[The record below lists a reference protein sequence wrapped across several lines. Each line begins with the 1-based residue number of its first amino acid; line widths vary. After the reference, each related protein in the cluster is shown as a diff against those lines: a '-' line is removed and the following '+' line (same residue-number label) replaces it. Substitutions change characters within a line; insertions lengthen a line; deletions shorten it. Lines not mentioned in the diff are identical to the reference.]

1 MTYELFSRV
10 ALRVDI
16 PEKHLKK
23 GDVVTIVEHHAGN
36 GKEDGYSLEV
46 FNAVGDTIAVVVVP
60 ESAIENLHG
69 NEVLHVRPLEA
80 SK

>member
-10 ALRVDI
+10 ALRTDV
-16 PEKHLKK
+16 PEKHLKR
-23 GDVVTIVEHHAGN
+23 GGIASIVEHHSGGQ

-60 ESAIENLHG
+60 SSAIEPLHRK
-69 NEVLHVRPLEA
+69 EVLHVRQLEV
-80 SK
+80 